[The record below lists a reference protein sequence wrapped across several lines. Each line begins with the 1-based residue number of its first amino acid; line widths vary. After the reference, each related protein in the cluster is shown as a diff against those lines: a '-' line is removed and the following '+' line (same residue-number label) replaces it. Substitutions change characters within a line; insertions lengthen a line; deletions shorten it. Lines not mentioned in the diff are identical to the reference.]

1 MEQRPSGERMV
12 VSNKSYSYRKK
23 YFSAGKVD
31 LIDWKH
37 DDILTLEKSMMPL
50 CLKKSVC
57 N

>member
-1 MEQRPSGERMV
+1 MV
-12 VSNKSYSYRKK
+12 MSNKSYSYRKK

-37 DDILTLEKSMMPL
+37 DDILTLEKSMMPH
-50 CLKKSVC
+50 CLKKSVY